1 MAKIKICVAPR
12 LVKRELNK
20 EFEENKKAQFP
31 TDYLVI
37 HQEDKN
43 KDDSGENLYI
53 VWVYKQIGGYPIRGE
68 KDLKE
73 VLTYLKKHNSK
84 KRPHHIQLLDADA
97 LEQKKK

>member
-1 MAKIKICVAPR
+1 
-12 LVKRELNK
+12 
-20 EFEENKKAQFP
+20 
-31 TDYLVI
+31 
-37 HQEDKN
+37 
-43 KDDSGENLYI
+43 
-53 VWVYKQIGGYPIRGE
+53 VYKQIGGYPIRGE

>member
-1 MAKIKICVAPR
+1 MAKIKVCVAPR

-53 VWVYKQIGGYPIRGE
+53 V
-68 KDLKE
+68 
-73 VLTYLKKHNSK
+73 
-84 KRPHHIQLLDADA
+84 
-97 LEQKKK
+97 